1 MKQIKF
7 IIREFL
13 EAYRYDDNFRELLRI
28 LYKVTSFSIVSI
40 MLLIFFAWFILEL
53 GKIYN

>member
-13 EAYRYDDNFRELLRI
+13 EAYRYDENFRELLKS
-28 LYKVTSFSIVSI
+28 LYKVTLFSIVSI

>member
-13 EAYRYDDNFRELLRI
+13 EAYREDDNFRDLLI
-28 LYKVTSFSIVSI
+28 SLYKVTLFSIVSI
-40 MLLIFFAWFILEL
+40 MLLIFSAWFILEL

>member
-7 IIREFL
+7 IIRELL
-13 EAYRYDDNFRELLRI
+13 EAYRYDENFRELLKS
-28 LYKVTSFSIVSI
+28 LYKVTLFSIVSI
-40 MLLIFFAWFILEL
+40 MLLIFSAWFILEL

>member
-13 EAYRYDDNFRELLRI
+13 EAYREDDNFRDLLI
-28 LYKVTSFSIVSI
+28 SLYKVTLFSIVSI
-40 MLLIFFAWFILEL
+40 MLLIFSAWFILEL
-53 GKIYN
+53 GKVYN

>member
-7 IIREFL
+7 IIRELL
-13 EAYRYDDNFRELLRI
+13 EAYREDDNFRELLRS
-28 LYKVTSFSIVSI
+28 LYKVTLFSIVSI

>member
-13 EAYRYDDNFRELLRI
+13 EAYREDENFRELLRSI
-28 LYKVTSFSIVSI
+28 YKVTLFSIVSI
-40 MLLIFFAWFILEL
+40 ILLIFSAWFILEL

>member
-13 EAYRYDDNFRELLRI
+13 EAYIEDDKFRELLRS
-28 LYKVTSFSIVSI
+28 LYKVTLFSIVSI

>member
-13 EAYRYDDNFRELLRI
+13 EAYRYDENFRELLRS
-28 LYKVTSFSIVSI
+28 LYKIEEI
-40 MLLIFFAWFILEL
+40 
-53 GKIYN
+53 

>member
-13 EAYRYDDNFRELLRI
+13 EAYREDDNFRELLII
-28 LYKVTSFSIVSI
+28 LYKVTLFSIVSI

>member
-13 EAYRYDDNFRELLRI
+13 EAYREDDKFRELLRS
-28 LYKVTSFSIVSI
+28 LYKVTLFSIVSI
-40 MLLIFFAWFILEL
+40 MLLIFSAWFILEL

>member
-13 EAYRYDDNFRELLRI
+13 EAYREDDNFRDLLI
-28 LYKVTSFSIVSI
+28 SLYKVTLFSIVSI

>member
-13 EAYRYDDNFRELLRI
+13 DAYIEDDNFRELLRS
-28 LYKVTSFSIVSI
+28 LYKVTLFSIVSI
-40 MLLIFFAWFILEL
+40 MLLIFSAWFILEL

>member
-7 IIREFL
+7 IIRELL
-13 EAYRYDDNFRELLRI
+13 EGYRDDENFRELLKS
-28 LYKVTSFSIVSI
+28 LYKVTLFSIVSI
-40 MLLIFFAWFILEL
+40 MLLIFSAWFILEL